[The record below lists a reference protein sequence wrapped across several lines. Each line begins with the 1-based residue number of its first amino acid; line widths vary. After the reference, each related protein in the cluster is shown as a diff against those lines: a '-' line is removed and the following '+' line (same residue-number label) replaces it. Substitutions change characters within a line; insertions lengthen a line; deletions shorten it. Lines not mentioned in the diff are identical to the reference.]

1 MGVFLLM
8 SLQMSSSLTQS
19 AESYSYASVSYS
31 YLSHRETERNVPE
44 EQACKICALG
54 TSPYHSLSLDL
65 TRSLYLS
72 VIAQYTLYKYS
83 FPSLPLTVRTH
94 ARTAQLSLAGL
105 HVHDSISCLPVPLRF
120 VTICSFT
127 PQALNNLNIV
137 T

>member
-19 AESYSYASVSYS
+19 SESYSYASVSYS

-72 VIAQYTLYKYS
+72 VIAQYTLYKYN

-94 ARTAQLSLAGL
+94 ARTHCTTITRWFARSRFDLMPSRTLTFCYNML
-105 HVHDSISCLPVPLRF
+105 VHATGIK
-120 VTICSFT
+120 
-127 PQALNNLNIV
+127 
-137 T
+137 

>member
-19 AESYSYASVSYS
+19 SESYSYASVCYS

-83 FPSLPLTVRTH
+83 FPSLPLTVRTYALHNYHSLVCTFTIRSH
-94 ARTAQLSLAGL
+94 AFPYPYVLLQYARSR
-105 HVHDSISCLPVPLRF
+105 HRH
-120 VTICSFT
+120 
-127 PQALNNLNIV
+127 
-137 T
+137 